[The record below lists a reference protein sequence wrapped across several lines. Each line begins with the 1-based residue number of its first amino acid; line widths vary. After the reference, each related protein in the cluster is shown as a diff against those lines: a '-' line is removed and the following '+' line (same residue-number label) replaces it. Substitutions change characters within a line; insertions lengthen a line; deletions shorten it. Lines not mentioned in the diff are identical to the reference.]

1 MVHSLYINLENIFE
15 WFMVNGLKSIV
26 ILLLLGE
33 KKKKDWTLSLVKVKW
48 KRGLPVSFCSPAF
61 FKI

>member
-1 MVHSLYINLENIFE
+1 MVHSLYINLENIYK

-33 KKKKDWTLSLVKVKW
+33 KKKDWTLSLVKIKL